1 MNSPILPRRP
11 LEHPGS
17 IRILLGQAASDAIA
31 ANGDFHLGAITHP
44 TAQDPEETRGRLIL
58 VAVPTTKQ
66 RLDEA
71 ARVILGTHRAV
82 KISKPTTKPPTPPT
96 K

>member
-1 MNSPILPRRP
+1 MKTPILPSST

-31 ANGDFHLGAITHP
+31 ANGDFHLAAITHP
-44 TAQDPEETRGRLIL
+44 RPTDPPEAMGRLVL
-58 VAVPTTKQ
+58 VCIPTTKQ

-71 ARVILGTHRAV
+71 ARIVLGTHRAV